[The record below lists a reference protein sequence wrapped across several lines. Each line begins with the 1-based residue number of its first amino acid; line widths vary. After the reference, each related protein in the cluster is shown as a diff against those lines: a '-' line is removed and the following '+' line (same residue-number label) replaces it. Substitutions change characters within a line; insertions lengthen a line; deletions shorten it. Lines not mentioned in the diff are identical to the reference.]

1 MKIYIVRHGQ
11 DDASVRGGW
20 SISPLTATGIKQSYA
35 LAGMDKKFPNLF
47 WRNLDWKSIIPRVKA
62 QRNFT

>member
-20 SISPLTATGIKQSYA
+20 SISPLTEIGIKQSYA
-35 LAGMDKKFPNLF
+35 LAGMDNCEAEKKFPNLF
-47 WRNLDWKSIIPRVKA
+47 WRNLDWE
-62 QRNFT
+62 